1 MKTNQLMNIAFSSGN
16 VQVFHKT
23 AMGDL
28 TQLWKVGNA
37 MRMSEGKSFLNMATF
52 LQTEKFKEYLS
63 VCESENEGR
72 PCFLKT
78 GRGKS
83 SRTWAS
89 IHVLVFAAEHL
100 SAKFHYEVIDMF
112 INNKILEY
120 RDVSGNEF
128 KALNIAIDNY
138 LPDREGKDNKQI
150 YINVAR
156 AMRSKVGLKLPSWN
170 EATAEQLRA
179 RGNVE
184 NQLTT
189 MLKLGVVKDYDHMMS
204 LLERIKA

>member
-1 MKTNQLMNIAFSSGN
+1 MKTNQLMNIAFKSGN

-28 TQLWKVGNA
+28 TQLWRVGNISRVGA
-37 MRMSEGKSFLNMATF
+37 MAAPADLSKFLKSEKTKRFIA
-52 LQTEKFKEYLS
+52 
-63 VCESENEGR
+63 VCERNNDGNQ
-72 PCFLKT
+72 CVAIT
-78 GRGKS
+78 GRGKN

-89 IHVLVFAAEHL
+89 IHMMIYAAEYL
-100 SAKFHYEVIDMF
+100 SEDFHYEVIDMF

-120 RDVSGNEF
+120 RDVSGDEF

-138 LPDREGKDNKQI
+138 LPDREGKNNKQI

-170 EATAEQLRA
+170 EATADQLRA

-189 MLKLGVVKDYDHMMS
+189 FLRMGFIKDYDHMMQV
-204 LLERIKA
+204 LERIKA